1 MPQAV
6 PVPDAAVSTPTTAR
20 WQSPLVSLACGLVGF
35 SVVFIGLVVTL
46 RASAER
52 VANPL
57 VFDPAVIDLGEVE
70 IGESYPIQTTLTN
83 RSSRTIEIVGHQVS
97 CGCLTVGAIPESI
110 PAGGTAELS
119 ATIEPDRI
127 GNVVQTLWLNV
138 QGVRNQPTLNLQ
150 LHVSTDVSQ
159 DDAQAANLS
168 SQTPLAHFK
177 RS

>member
-83 RSSRTIEIVGHQVS
+83 RSSRTIEIVGH
-97 CGCLTVGAIPESI
+97 
-110 PAGGTAELS
+110 
-119 ATIEPDRI
+119 
-127 GNVVQTLWLNV
+127 
-138 QGVRNQPTLNLQ
+138 
-150 LHVSTDVSQ
+150 
-159 DDAQAANLS
+159 
-168 SQTPLAHFK
+168 
-177 RS
+177 